1 MTRIKEG
8 LLTLGHSRHSM
19 DFFLELLSGSDLQ
32 VLVDVRSVPYSRHVS
47 WFNKQRLEEHLKL
60 SGFKYL
66 FLGDLIGGR
75 PAGGLSRDR
84 LGRVDYRRLAAAEEF
99 QQGLD
104 RLEKGLAAGW
114 RIALMCAEED
124 PLACHRH
131 WLIAR
136 ELELVRR
143 VRVFHLRADG
153 SITRAMDQLAAAP
166 GQLGLFHA

>member
-1 MTRIKEG
+1 MQEKLFTV
-8 LLTLGHSRHSM
+8 GHSNHQA
-19 DFFLELLSGSDLQ
+19 DFFLELLRGRELQ
-32 VLVDVRSVPYSRHVS
+32 VVVDVRSVPSSRYVS
-47 WFNKQRLEEHLKL
+47 GFNKQRLEETLKL

-66 FLGDLIGGR
+66 FLGELLGGR
-75 PAGGLSRDR
+75 PAEQALRDR
-84 LGRVDYRRLAAAEEF
+84 QGRVDYRQLAATEKF

-104 RLEKGLAAGW
+104 RLENGLAAGW

-124 PLACHRH
+124 PLTCHRH

-153 SITRAMDQLAAAP
+153 SEMRALDHLAAGP
-166 GQLGLFHA
+166 EQLGMFHA